1 MPPPFRVDHIGSL
14 IRPQYLVNARKPFNQ
29 VDKSFENYGPG
40 GKEQAEARVNES
52 EKRAIADVIAEQLER
67 GVEPITSGE
76 FERSLFCDGFF
87 ESLEGI
93 ETKFLN
99 WEPWRK
105 DVPANRPL
113 IKWGLKGRT
122 ACIATAPVRWTRSA
136 YLDDWLYVR
145 SLLPEDKW
153 KDVKYTL
160 PSPTWY
166 QVQLRDGSAYER
178 GIYESD
184 EEYLKD
190 IAVAMRQEIMT
201 LYDAGLRLIQIDD
214 PNMTFFCDPDFIAQS
229 EQDGL
234 DVTSL
239 VDLYMRTFNIVLDAL
254 PPDLTVAIHLCRG
267 NYTQGVYL
275 NSGGYENIAN
285 KLFNSSNFKQYY
297 LEFDSERAG
306 DFTPLR
312 HLPSGK
318 AVVLGVVTTKYAEM
332 EPLDQVKAKVL
343 QAADE
348 IASAQ
353 GRTQRQVLDDSLAIS
368 PQCGFSSSE
377 QGTGVRMT
385 EEIQWRKLELLRM
398 VAKEL
403 WPAGFVDGESLPA
416 RNS

>member
-14 IRPQYLVNARKPFNQ
+14 IRPQYLVDARKPFNQ
-29 VDKSFENYGPG
+29 IDKSFENYGPG
-40 GKEQAEARVNES
+40 GKEQAEALVRES

-67 GVEPITSGE
+67 GITPITSGE
-76 FERSLFCDGFF
+76 FERSLFSDGFF

-93 ETKFLN
+93 ETKSLD

-122 ACIATAPVRWTRSA
+122 ACIATAKVRWTKSA
-136 YLDDWLYVR
+136 YLNDWLYVR
-145 SLLPEDKW
+145 SLLPEEKW

-166 QVQLRDGSAYER
+166 QVQLRDGAAYEK

-190 IAVAMRQEIMT
+190 IALAMRQEIMT

-234 DVTSL
+234 DIPRL
-239 VDLYMRTFNIVLDAL
+239 IDLYMRTFNLVLHDL
-254 PPDLTVAIHLCRG
+254 PPSLTVGIHLCRG
-267 NYTQGVYL
+267 NYTQGIYL
-275 NSGGYENIAN
+275 NSGGYETIARQ
-285 KLFNSSNFKQYY
+285 LFNAAHFTQYY

-306 DFTPLR
+306 DFSPLR
-312 HLPSGK
+312 HLPPGK
-318 AVVLGVVTTKYAEM
+318 AVVLGVVTTKHADLEAV
-332 EPLDQVKAKVL
+332 ELVKAKVL
-343 QAADE
+343 RAAGE
-348 IASAQ
+348 IAAARGSTP
-353 GRTQRQVLDDSLAIS
+353 RRVLDDCLAVS
-368 PQCGFSSSE
+368 PQCGFASSE

-385 EEIQWRKLELLRM
+385 AEIQWRKLELLKM
-398 VAKEL
+398 VGREL
-403 WPAGFVDGESLPA
+403 WPDGDVSA
-416 RNS
+416 